1 MRWTPPFAADL
12 GRRSCRGYDRNPHIS
27 KERICPARATAV
39 PSHSVHHDDLTV
51 ETLGVVTTTQA
62 RQTGIPAVALRN
74 IAAVDEDVWRIAR
87 GVYHV
92 NDEDIDP
99 ILSDYAIGVA
109 VGGPESFIW
118 GHSVLALHD
127 LACEMPRF
135 VYVDNPRARQT
146 RMSGFVWITRKN
158 VPANQLT
165 RYSGIPST
173 TVAQAFRDTHVDGD
187 RLKMPSATPWPAN
200 SSHNASTTASGR
212 HWSAEW
218 PRRRQQGFTHCRHAS
233 PKSVLMRHQSRAPP
247 QHETGRRS
255 ATLHP
260 CHPPTGEQA

>member
-1 MRWTPPFAADL
+1 MLHDL
-12 GRRSCRGYDRNPHIS
+12 AMDNH
-27 KERICPARATAV
+27 
-39 PSHSVHHDDLTV
+39 
-51 ETLGVVTTTQA
+51 GVITTSQA
-62 RQTGIPAVALRN
+62 RQNGIPPVALRN

-87 GVYHV
+87 GVYRV

-135 VYVDNPRARQT
+135 VYVGNPRARQT
-146 RMSGFVWITRKN
+146 RMSGFVRITRRN

-173 TVAQAFRDTHVDGD
+173 TVAQAFRDAYVDGD
-187 RLKMPSATPWPAN
+187 KLEDALEDALARKLITQREYDELW
-200 SSHNASTTASGR
+200 ASLAG
-212 HWSAEW
+212 
-218 PRRRQQGFTHCRHAS
+218 
-233 PKSVLMRHQSRAPP
+233 
-247 QHETGRRS
+247 
-255 ATLHP
+255 
-260 CHPPTGEQA
+260 